1 VEHGLPLR
9 RVQRGDIEHPVTLRT
24 RARLFKSFCYASNVE
39 DRYQELVAEMRSEFP
54 GLRIVKKPESA
65 LQRAIHKAL
74 VVVTLGAQR
83 RYLDGYQTTIG
94 RTIYV
99 TSDWDL
105 RPAAERYV
113 TLRHE
118 RVHLRQFA
126 RYGLV
131 LMSVLYLLIPFPV
144 GLAWFRA
151 RLEWEAYA
159 ESIRAQAELHGR
171 AAAAEPRFRERIVSQ
186 FTSGAYGWM
195 WPFRRAVETW
205 YDGALES
212 LP

>member
-1 VEHGLPLR
+1 
-9 RVQRGDIEHPVTLRT
+9 
-24 RARLFKSFCYASNVE
+24 
-39 DRYQELVAEMRSEFP
+39 MRSEFP
-54 GLRIVKKPESA
+54 EFRVVKKTESA
-65 LQRAIHKAL
+65 LQRLIHRAL

-83 RYLDGYQTTIG
+83 RYLHGYQTTIG
-94 RTIYV
+94 QTIYV
-99 TSDWDL
+99 TADWDA

-131 LMSVLYLLIPFPV
+131 LMSFLYLLVPLPI
-144 GLAWFRA
+144 GLAWCRA
-151 RLEWEAYA
+151 RLEWEAYT
-159 ESIRAQAELHGR
+159 ESIRAQAELDGH
-171 AAAAEPRFRERIVSQ
+171 AAAADRHFRERIVSQ

-195 WPFRRAVETW
+195 WPFRRAVESW
-205 YDGALES
+205 YDDALRS

>member
-1 VEHGLPLR
+1 VE
-9 RVQRGDIEHPVTLRT
+9 E
-24 RARLFKSFCYASNVE
+24 RLSALIDE
-39 DRYQELVAEMRSEFP
+39 IRSEFP
-54 GLRIVKKPESA
+54 GFRIVKKSDSA
-65 LQRAIHKAL
+65 LQRAIHGAL
-74 VVVTLGAQR
+74 AVVTLGAQR

-94 RTIYV
+94 RTVYV
-99 TSDWDL
+99 TSDWEE
-105 RPAAERYV
+105 RSAAERYV

-118 RVHLRQFA
+118 RIHLRQFA

-131 LMSVLYLLIPFPV
+131 AMALFYVLLPLPV

-159 ESIRAQAELHGR
+159 ESIRAEAELHGR

-186 FTSGAYGWM
+186 FTSGSYGWM
-195 WPFRRAVETW
+195 WPFRRAVESW
-205 YDGALES
+205 YDAALRT